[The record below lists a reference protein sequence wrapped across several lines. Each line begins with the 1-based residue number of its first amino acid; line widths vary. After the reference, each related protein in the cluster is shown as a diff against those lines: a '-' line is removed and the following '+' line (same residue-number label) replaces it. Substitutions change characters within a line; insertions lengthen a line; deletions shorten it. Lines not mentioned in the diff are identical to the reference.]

1 MCSEVADAI
10 GHRYDHEVVFHNVV
24 TFLVEHEAPLPCHAK
39 EMHAAVAQ
47 LTRVHRIEVGGILEI
62 GLHH

>member
-47 LTRVHRIEVGGILEI
+47 LTSVYRIEVGGILEI
-62 GLHH
+62 GLHL